1 MLAAVKEAKNVAKP
15 VQTLLA
21 DAIDVFNQA
30 ITARAEA
37 QHVAVL
43 VNKATG
49 AVASGTHMTLEESV
63 LAEIKSINSK
73 LTDQGEQISAM
84 AATIT
89 SGQGEAGQW
98 TEVVKRKAHQKKTGA
113 EVAPPLAGG
122 DLGLPTRT
130 KPTAKTTRT
139 RPPAIIVRVK
149 DGSYSEALKTIKGSG
164 DVQAV
169 SDDIVGLSKTKDGD
183 LLIRL
188 KAKNQM
194 SGKIIKAIGMAMRD
208 KAAARE
214 LTQFQK
220 VVVQD
225 LDEQAEPSEIV
236 EAICGATNAKS
247 EEVRVIS
254 SRDLNRGQKWIVI
267 SLPDHIATKAL
278 AAGRLRVGYVNC
290 RIRSWE
296 DRGRGRCPKCLAFGH
311 RRDDCSGPDRRNCC
325 RECGLTGHQA
335 ASCSSSEA
343 IRAVFKALLNGKT
356 VGITGGNRN
365 D

>member
-1 MLAAVKEAKNVAKP
+1 
-15 VQTLLA
+15 
-21 DAIDVFNQA
+21 
-30 ITARAEA
+30 
-37 QHVAVL
+37 
-43 VNKATG
+43 
-49 AVASGTHMTLEESV
+49 
-63 LAEIKSINSK
+63 
-73 LTDQGEQISAM
+73 M

-98 TEVVKRKAHQKKTGA
+98 TEEVKRKAYQRKTGA
-113 EVAPPLAGG
+113 ELVSPLTGG
-122 DLGLPTRT
+122 DPGLPTRT
-130 KPTAKTTRT
+130 TPGARTTRS
-139 RPPAIIVRVK
+139 RPPAILGRVK

-169 SDDIVGLSKTKDGD
+169 SDYIVGLSKTRDGD
-183 LLIRL
+183 LLVRL
-188 KAKNQM
+188 KAKNQT
-194 SGKIIKAIGMAMRD
+194 SGKIVEAIGKAMGD

-214 LTQFQK
+214 LAHLQK

-254 SRDLNRGQKWIVI
+254 TRDLSRGQKWVII
-267 SLPDHIATKAL
+267 SLPAHIASKAL

-290 RIRSWE
+290 RIRYWE
-296 DRGRGRCPKCLAFGH
+296 DRGRGRCPKCLEFGH
-311 RRDDCSGPDRRNCC
+311 SREHCSGPDRRDCC

-335 ASCSSSEA
+335 ASCSSSED
-343 IRAVFKALLNGKT
+343 IRAVFKALLSGKT
-356 VGITGGNRN
+356 VGTTGGNRN